1 MEAWCFVKMEYIRFG
16 NMFPPPEASERPYL
30 IDRDP
35 FPIIEGLYYVGNLWC
50 ASHLI
55 DTGEGLILLDVPCAS
70 GYPGLLYNIQKLG
83 FRADDVKYIV
93 VSHAHTDH
101 YGCVNAL
108 VRRTHAKTFLGAVD
122 ARDMLG
128 HPERTKALDAGLGP
142 YNEPF
147 VPDVLL
153 EDGDVIELGRIRM
166 RCVLTPGHTAGVM
179 SHFWDME
186 ADGRT
191 VHVGIYGGAGYG
203 SLSAEGLKRFGQPL
217 SMQKTFLES
226 IEKVWNEPVD
236 LMLGNHPFHSD
247 EYQKHLRSL
256 TEEGNP
262 FLDSTEWRR
271 FLRELREGFQKF
283 LTYTPEQMD
292 ALFGRSHLMEYYGEA
307 AGLL

>member
-1 MEAWCFVKMEYIRFG
+1 MDYIQFG
-16 NMFPPPEASERPYL
+16 NMFPPSEALAHPYL

-35 FPIIEGLYYVGNLWC
+35 FHIAGGLYYVGNLWC

-83 FRADDVKYIV
+83 FNVDDIKYIV

-108 VRRTHAKTFLGAVD
+108 VYRTHAKTFLGAVD
-122 ARDMLG
+122 AWDMLN
-128 HPERTKALDAGLGP
+128 HPARTKQLDAGLGA

-147 VPDVLL
+147 VPDVML
-153 EDGDVIELGRIRM
+153 EDGDVIQLGNTTM
-166 RCVLTPGHTAGVM
+166 RCILTPGHTVGVM

-186 ADGRT
+186 VDGKT

-217 SMQKTFLES
+217 SMQETFLLS
-226 IEKVWNEPVD
+226 IEKVWDEPVD

-247 EYQKHLRSL
+247 EYQKHFQSLR
-256 TEEGNP
+256 EARNP
-262 FLDSTEWRR
+262 FIDPTEWHR
-271 FLRELREGFQKF
+271 FLGKLREGFQAF
-283 LTYTPEQMD
+283 LAYSPEQMEQ
-292 ALFGRSHLMEYYGEA
+292 LFGSSHLMEYYGEIVD
-307 AGLL
+307 L